1 MPTAGSGAGSPS
13 SAAST
18 ASFRTAAIRTFMP
31 TEPRPRASRTI
42 RTIRHAL
49 TVTFRVPLGP
59 ETALPCLGN
68 LGGAR
73 VGNHLRGHSP
83 EQALFERQARS
94 RKETV
99 ALVLRSEPQRSARA
113 SRRVTS
119 SFPEERQ
126 FVLETLGEVYGY
138 YD

>member
-1 MPTAGSGAGSPS
+1 MDLAPLTRVMPTAGSGAGSPS

-31 TEPRPRASRTI
+31 TGPRPRASRTI

-73 VGNHLRGHSP
+73 VWRSSADGELKL
-83 EQALFERQARS
+83 ATAR
-94 RKETV
+94 
-99 ALVLRSEPQRSARA
+99 
-113 SRRVTS
+113 
-119 SFPEERQ
+119 
-126 FVLETLGEVYGY
+126 
-138 YD
+138 